1 MLTTS
6 KSVVWSIRYLCIY
19 FVCKFDWGERHG
31 RAFLS
36 WYIFMFLWHAFP
48 ISPEVYRRHLS
59 EGKLTYKAFDIA
71 LISIY
76 SSECIKIQIHNCC
89 DRTSVPMRMRE
100 FRFDL
105 FLKLFFS
112 TFSHSISAKSIDQLI
127 YATMLIK
134 IQTNL
139 CDNESRNC
147 KQIKL
152 IAIDWVC
159 IL

>member
-1 MLTTS
+1 
-6 KSVVWSIRYLCIY
+6 
-19 FVCKFDWGERHG
+19 
-31 RAFLS
+31 
-36 WYIFMFLWHAFP
+36 
-48 ISPEVYRRHLS
+48 
-59 EGKLTYKAFDIA
+59 
-71 LISIY
+71 
-76 SSECIKIQIHNCC
+76 
-89 DRTSVPMRMRE
+89 MRMRE

-112 TFSHSISAKSIDQLI
+112 TFSYSISAKSIDQLI